1 MVDQQEQG
9 AADLEHLQQAIKEAD
24 MKKFI
29 SIIMLALLVM
39 FASNA
44 TSTTEA
50 FGQLPIS
57 KEQMVQDILENP
69 SKRTRGT
76 ERMVQDIL
84 QNRGKSG
91 TSAQVSPVP
100 IAPRISEEGIAK
112 KVFLKLSRK
121 IDDLLKAKEIEK
133 KTALKEADS
142 KTSQA
147 IKEVFEKVDTK
158 TATAIKESGDKA
170 VKESNSN
177 AYLLLVAL
185 AIGFIGL
192 GVLIYFRTKRI
203 EKKVD
208 DVPTKTATAVNAFNR
223 NPLDVIVGGHRA
235 ILNQD
240 QEVLDRKAYQVLLVD
255 EDIDPSITPATFQ
268 LHEISDR
275 NMAIDSFKRTM
286 REHFNGKLEKLAK
299 NGNAA
304 AALTEALIE
313 HFGINGTKKLEV
325 TKL

>member
-1 MVDQQEQG
+1 
-9 AADLEHLQQAIKEAD
+9 
-24 MKKFI
+24 MKKII

-57 KEQMVQDILENP
+57 KEQMVQDILENQP
-69 SKRTRGT
+69 AKARGT
-76 ERMVQDIL
+76 EKMVRNIL
-84 QNRGKSG
+84 GQNREKNR
-91 TSAQVSPVP
+91 TSVSPAP
-100 IAPRISEEGIAK
+100 ITPRISEEGIAK

-121 IDDLLKAKEIEK
+121 IDDLLKAKETEK

-142 KTSQA
+142 KTATA
-147 IKEVFEKVDTK
+147 IKEALEKVDTK

-170 VKESNSN
+170 IEESNSN

-223 NPLDVIVGGHRA
+223 NPLDVVVGGHRV

-325 TKL
+325 KKL

>member
-1 MVDQQEQG
+1 
-9 AADLEHLQQAIKEAD
+9 
-24 MKKFI
+24 MKKI
-29 SIIMLALLVM
+29 SIIVLALLVM
-39 FASNA
+39 FASSISISSAASMTGDQMANEILGKQPKTFDSKTA
-44 TSTTEA
+44 QAGSPKGNQMASEILGSQKTT
-50 FGQLPIS
+50 
-57 KEQMVQDILENP
+57 
-69 SKRTRGT
+69 
-76 ERMVQDIL
+76 
-84 QNRGKSG
+84 
-91 TSAQVSPVP
+91 QVA
-100 IAPRISEEGIAK
+100 APQISEEGIAK

-121 IDDLLKAKEIEK
+121 IDDLLKAKETEK

-158 TATAIKESGDKA
+158 TATAIRESSDKA

-177 AYLLLVAL
+177 AYLLLVAS

-192 GVLIYFRTKRI
+192 GVLIYIRTKRI